1 MLSLIWRSLRKF
13 SLRSLILNNNLLC
26 CKVWKWI
33 IRTWKLAQQ
42 TELKTSSKLADK
54 MKLLQRFKKRFYQIQ
69 LSQKHRLR
77 SFRRILTL
85 QRKVTRAIRENF
97 LTSSKML
104 WKLAVMSTHKEC
116 LKTLLGSRSCR
127 LKRMKSAEHSR
138 MLLSKLKKNTQLLWL
153 SMKRSI
159 ASRSKSKIHRLL
171 NYNVKSRARRKK
183 TRKLFLRSKL
193 MLSTKLMISKRRMS
207 KIRTRFKIWV

>member
-97 LTSSKML
+97 LINNKML
-104 WKLAVMSTHKEC
+104 WKLDAMNTHKEC
-116 LKTLLGSRSCR
+116 LRMLLDSKSCR
-127 LKRMKSAEHSR
+127 LKKMKSEELFR
-138 MLLSKLKKNTQLLWL
+138 MLLSKLKKNMLSWWP

-159 ASRSKSKIHRLL
+159 VSRLKLKILKL
-171 NYNVKSRARRKK
+171 FNYNVKSRAKRKK
-183 TRKLFLRSKL
+183 TRKLFLKL
-193 MLSTKLMISKRRMS
+193 KQMLSTKSMISRRRMS
-207 KIRTRFKIWV
+207 KIRIRFKIWV